1 LLAPVARSRR
11 RTWSTLSTRKIITQY
26 AALPF
31 ALKNGR
37 PRVMLVTSRGSGRW
51 IIPKGWPE
59 KELAPHDC
67 AAKEA
72 YEEAGVLGKINQR
85 PLGTYRYNKRLRSR
99 GVTTFE
105 VKAYLLE
112 VDRQLRDW
120 PEKGQRET
128 RWMAPARAA
137 KLVSEVGL
145 VELLLSVDRSHG
157 RQRRRSAWTPQALQ
171 RLAEPLRALSRLA
184 RALTGRKRRRRA

>member
-1 LLAPVARSRR
+1 M
-11 RTWSTLSTRKIITQY
+11 RKVIIQY

-37 PRVMLVTSRGSGRW
+37 PRVMLVTSRGKGRW

-72 YEEAGVLGKINQR
+72 YEEAGIVGRIDET
-85 PLGTYRYNKRLRSR
+85 PLGTYRYEKRLRSAGR
-99 GVTTFE
+99 TTFE

-112 VDRQLRDW
+112 VERQLEDW
-120 PEKGQRET
+120 PEKGQRQT
-128 RWMAPARAA
+128 RWMAPGRAA
-137 KLVSEVGL
+137 RLVSEDGL
-145 VELLLSVDRSHG
+145 GQLLLSLDASHRRPRSG
-157 RQRRRSAWTPQALQ
+157 WQGLR
-171 RLAEPLRALSRLA
+171 RLAGSLRSLSVLA
-184 RALTGRKRRRRA
+184 GVWPRTKRHRRRRHRL

>member
-1 LLAPVARSRR
+1 
-11 RTWSTLSTRKIITQY
+11 LSTRKVITQY

-37 PRVMLVTSRGSGRW
+37 PRVMLVTSRGKGRW

-59 KELAPHDC
+59 SHLAPHDC

-72 YEEAGVLGKINQR
+72 YEEAGVVGKINER
-85 PLGTYRYNKRLRSR
+85 PLGTYRYTKRLRSR
-99 GVTTFE
+99 GVATFE

-112 VDRQLRDW
+112 VERQLSDW
-120 PEKGQRET
+120 PEKGERET

-137 KLVSEVGL
+137 RLVSEDGL
-145 VELLLSVDRSHG
+145 VRLLLSLETSHG
-157 RQRRRSAWTPQALQ
+157 
-171 RLAEPLRALSRLA
+171 
-184 RALTGRKRRRRA
+184 GRKRRISDWRSIRPARALRRLTRSLLALSAPWKRRKRRSASARDAHR

>member
-1 LLAPVARSRR
+1 M
-11 RTWSTLSTRKIITQY
+11 RKIITQY

-37 PRVMLVTSRGSGRW
+37 PRVMLVTSRGKGRW

-72 YEEAGVLGKINQR
+72 YEEAGVVGKIDER
-85 PLGTYRYNKRLRSR
+85 PLGTYRYNKRLRSH
-99 GVTTFE
+99 GVTTFETFE

-112 VDRQLRDW
+112 VERQLKDW

-137 KLVSEVGL
+137 RLVSEDGL
-145 VELLLSVDRSHG
+145 VRLLLSIDASHG
-157 RQRRRSAWTPQALQ
+157 RRKRRTAWTPRALR
-171 RLAEPLRALSRLA
+171 RLAGPLRALSRLA
-184 RALTGRKRRRRA
+184 RAWTGAKPRNA

>member
-1 LLAPVARSRR
+1 M
-11 RTWSTLSTRKIITQY
+11 STRKIITQY

-72 YEEAGVLGKINQR
+72 YEEAGIIGKIDER
-85 PLGTYRYNKRLRSR
+85 PLGTYRYSKRLRSR
-99 GVTTFE
+99 GGVTTFE

-112 VDRQLRDW
+112 VERQLRDW

-137 KLVSEVGL
+137 RLVSEEGL
-145 VELLLSVDRSHG
+145 VRLLLSVDASYG
-157 RQRRRSAWTPQALQ
+157 RGRPLRGAWAPRALR
-171 RLAEPLRALSRLA
+171 RLAGPLRALSRLA
-184 RALTGRKRRRRA
+184 RAWTGTKRRRHA